1 MYLFLL
7 WIQNANSYWLNME
20 SESFSSK
27 KCCECNLFEL
37 TFDIHTYSKNDVE
50 WLLLIRNPRNNENC
64 FHQPRLSSEFERSYG
79 CSWTNIIKWYK
90 NSFILH
96 LLLLWRR
103 KRARIILHGKEGK
116 KVFWYRRWWRNDF
129 YPSSLLLFDRATS
142 RTKRRNEYDIVQD
155 MDEEW
160 LQIWKW

>member
-1 MYLFLL
+1 
-7 WIQNANSYWLNME
+7 ME

-90 NSFILH
+90 SSFILH
-96 LLLLWRR
+96 FVIVMKKKACAHNFAR
-103 KRARIILHGKEGK
+103 KRGKESFLISTLVTKWFLPIFIAFIWSSYIKNK
-116 KVFWYRRWWRNDF
+116 KKKRVWYSTRYGWRVASNMEVITMRSWN
-129 YPSSLLLFDRATS
+129 SSS
-142 RTKRRNEYDIVQD
+142 
-155 MDEEW
+155 
-160 LQIWKW
+160 